1 MALAIEI
8 MTAAAGVDQR
18 APLRPSVGVRAAHA
32 CVRQVVP
39 ALTED
44 RPLYKDIEAIVKLID
59 TGALTS
65 AVATATQA
73 LV

>member
-1 MALAIEI
+1 
-8 MTAAAGVDQR
+8 
-18 APLRPSVGVRAAHA
+18 
-32 CVRQVVP
+32 VRQVVP